1 MSARA
6 SVGARS
12 SLDVRARYVSCNEG
26 AIGDGVRVD
35 SRSILRFE

>member
-1 MSARA
+1 MSACA

-12 SLDVRARYVSCNEG
+12 SLDVGARYVSRSEG
-26 AIGDGVRVD
+26 ATGDDVRVD